1 MNDIEQKKAHKFRGL
16 DGVMIFL
23 TTVTGA
29 VFFFCVWR
37 ALNGESFFNPWIST
51 AICAIFFETMLILFA
66 VTVGIKKLFLPVIL
80 IAFLPSVIFTPIL
93 WHILIV
99 ILACFMVFAGLRA
112 MRKTLFNML
121 KIDMSTIIHSG
132 IVYVNLAIVLVVTSQ
147 YYFFI
152 KQDNKMIFDADNYV
166 SVTNVAV
173 DRLLKIGS
181 NDNADVNTM
190 TVDDFLSFMIN
201 NVYNETGDNQDI
213 MSDNNMLTKL
223 IDKTKVSALQ
233 KAKDLAQENIKEQMR
248 ANLSDTL
255 GREVTD
261 SELISRVFAEI
272 ISTRVN
278 YTMENNAFL
287 RKNKEIIFT
296 FVFFTIAYSLASL
309 VRICT
314 TAMSRLVFM
323 LMKKL
328 KIVHIAKTKRDAEVI
343 VL

>member
-16 DGVMIFL
+16 DGVIIFL
-23 TTVTGA
+23 VTLTGTM
-29 VFFFCVWR
+29 FFFCVWR

-51 AICAIFFETMLILFA
+51 AIYAIFFETMLILFA
-66 VTVGIKKLFLPVIL
+66 VTAGIKKLFLPVVS
-80 IAFLPSVIFTPIL
+80 IAFLPSIIFTPIL
-93 WHILIV
+93 WHIFIV
-99 ILACFMVFAGLRA
+99 IVACLITFAGLRA

-121 KIDMSTIIHSG
+121 KINMSTIIHSG
-132 IVYVNLAIVLVVTSQ
+132 MVYVNLAIVLVVTSQ

-173 DRLLKIGS
+173 DRLLKIGN
-181 NDNADVNTM
+181 NDNTDVNTM
-190 TVDDFLSFMIN
+190 TVDDFLNFMIN
-201 NVYNETGDNQDI
+201 NVYSETNDDENVV
-213 MSDNNMLTKL
+213 SDNMLVRWM
-223 IDKTKVSALQ
+223 DKTKVGALQ
-233 KAKDLAQENIKEQMR
+233 KAKDLAQEGIKEQMR
-248 ANLSDTL
+248 ANLSKTL

-314 TAMSRLVFM
+314 TAMSRFVFM
-323 LMKKL
+323 LMREF
-328 KIVHIAKTKRDAEVI
+328 KIVRVAKTKRDAEVI